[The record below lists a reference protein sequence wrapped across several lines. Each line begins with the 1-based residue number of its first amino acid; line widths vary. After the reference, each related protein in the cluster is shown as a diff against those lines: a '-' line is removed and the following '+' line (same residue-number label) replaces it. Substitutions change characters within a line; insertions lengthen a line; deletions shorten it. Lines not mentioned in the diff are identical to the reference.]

1 MKTATAKE
9 LRYKTSSIL
18 ANIRKGSEVIITL
31 RGKSVAVLKPLE
43 KGEKRF
49 NPVGFGIWKDRTDLK
64 NPAEWVEE
72 KRRERF
78 PK

>member
-1 MKTATAKE
+1 MKTATAKD

-49 NPVGFGIWKDRTDLK
+49 NPVGFGIWKDRKDMK